1 MDSLLLIVTPV
12 YAALLAL
19 LFLYLSFR
27 VINRR
32 KVVRVALGH
41 DGDSDL
47 ARRVR
52 VHANFA
58 EYVPFSLLLLAL
70 CELQG
75 APFELLHGY
84 GAVLLAGRLSHAYG
98 VSQSAEN
105 LKFRMAG
112 MIATF
117 GVMAAT
123 ALTSLYLAVSG

>member
-1 MDSLLLIVTPV
+1 MMVTPV

-19 LFLYLSFR
+19 LFLFLSYR
-27 VINRR
+27 VIARR
-32 KVVRVALGH
+32 NQARVALGH
-41 DGDSDL
+41 GGDADL
-47 ARRVR
+47 TRRVR

-58 EYVPFSLLLLAL
+58 EYVPFALLLLAL

-75 APFELLHGY
+75 APFALLHGY

-98 VSQSAEN
+98 VSQVAEN

-117 GVMAAT
+117 GVIAAT
-123 ALTSLYLAVSG
+123 ALTSLYLAITG

>member
-32 KVVRVALGH
+32 KVARVALGH
-41 DGDSDL
+41 DGDADL
-47 ARRVR
+47 TRRVR

-75 APFELLHGY
+75 APFELLHLF
-84 GAVLLAGRLSHAYG
+84 GAVLLAGRISHAYG

-117 GVMAAT
+117 GVIAAT